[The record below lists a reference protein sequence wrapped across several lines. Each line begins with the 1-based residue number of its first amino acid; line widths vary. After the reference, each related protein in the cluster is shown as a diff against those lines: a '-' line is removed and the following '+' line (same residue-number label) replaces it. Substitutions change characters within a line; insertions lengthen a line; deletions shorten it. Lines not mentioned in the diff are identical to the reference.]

1 MLNSKIFSISLA
13 TLTIVSLAP
22 SAVASGYPQCFT
34 GKAGD
39 SLCVT
44 ITNGRIRT
52 DRVDRYGRTKSGN
65 NAPRPKPK
73 RVLFKPKGAPTST
86 QGTGR

>member
-1 MLNSKIFSISLA
+1 MLNSKFFSIALA

-22 SAVASGYPQCFT
+22 SAVASPACFT

-39 SLCVT
+39 TLCVT

-52 DRVDRYGRTKSGN
+52 DRVDRLGRTKSLT

-73 RVLFKPKGAPTST
+73 RVLFKPKGAPTT
-86 QGTGR
+86 AQGTTR

>member
-1 MLNSKIFSISLA
+1 MLNSKIFSIALA
-13 TLTIVSLAP
+13 TITIVSLAP
-22 SAVASGYPQCFT
+22 SAVASPACFT

-39 SLCVT
+39 TLCVT

-65 NAPRPKPK
+65 NDPRPKPK
-73 RVLFKPKGAPTST
+73 RVLFKPKGTPTTT